1 MEQEIRFYKGLA
13 KQYPNVASA
22 ATEIINL
29 QAILNLPKGTEHF
42 ITDVHGEYLQFRHI
56 LRNASGAIRRKIDD
70 VFGPTLRMEEKKG
83 TGSAYLLS
91 AGKVR
96 AGGGQGKGHRGMV
109 SGDHPPYDPALPEC
123 GIQVHAFQGTKS
135 NADGFCL
142 CDRGVD
148 ERQTG

>member
-1 MEQEIRFYKGLA
+1 MEQQIRFYKGLA

-70 VFGPTLRMEEKKG
+70 VFGPALRMEEKKELAALIYYPREKLDQVEARERDIEEWYQV
-83 TGSAYLLS
+83 TIHRMNLLS
-91 AGKVR
+91 R
-96 AGGGQGKGHRGMV
+96 
-109 SGDHPPYDPALPEC
+109 
-123 GIQVHAFQGTKS
+123 
-135 NADGFCL
+135 
-142 CDRGVD
+142 
-148 ERQTG
+148 

>member
-70 VFGPTLRMEEKKG
+70 VFGPTLRMEEKKKNWQR
-83 TGSAYLLS
+83 LS
-91 AGKVR
+91 IIRGK
-96 AGGGQGKGHRGMV
+96 
-109 SGDHPPYDPALPEC
+109 S
-123 GIQVHAFQGTKS
+123 
-135 NADGFCL
+135 
-142 CDRGVD
+142 
-148 ERQTG
+148 

>member
-70 VFGPTLRMEEKKG
+70 VFTDTAHGRKRNWQR
-83 TGSAYLLS
+83 LS
-91 AGKVR
+91 IIRGK
-96 AGGGQGKGHRGMV
+96 
-109 SGDHPPYDPALPEC
+109 S
-123 GIQVHAFQGTKS
+123 
-135 NADGFCL
+135 
-142 CDRGVD
+142 
-148 ERQTG
+148 

>member
-1 MEQEIRFYKGLA
+1 MEQQIRFYKGLA

-70 VFGPTLRMEEKKG
+70 VFGPALRMEEKKEL
-83 TGSAYLLS
+83 AALNYYPR
-91 AGKVR
+91 GKR
-96 AGGGQGKGHRGMV
+96 KRYRGMV
-109 SGDHPPYDPALPEC
+109 SGDNPPYDSFVPQC
-123 GIQVHAFQGTKS
+123 SF
-135 NADGFCL
+135 
-142 CDRGVD
+142 
-148 ERQTG
+148 